1 MRTIYLNDDY
11 EVELRDLPE
20 PEPAADEVL
29 IRVRAGGVCGTD
41 MSVYANDHFLRTAP
55 QILGHEV
62 SGEVVRPGSAAGAWK
77 EGDRVFVSPVVYCG
91 ECAACAAGR
100 SNQCENVGLPG
111 LNLPGLFSDLI
122 AMPAKALHRLPDSIN
137 WRAGAMI
144 EPTSVAFHGVRR
156 GEPARGG
163 SVAVLG
169 AGPIGALATLI
180 CHHVHDSRLMVA
192 DLKQSNLDR
201 LADLAGATTVNPA
214 SGDSTVETGKELT
227 GGRGFDLVLVA
238 NHAQQSLTDAV
249 ELTRSGGRIVAI
261 AAAYDGE
268 PRVNVPML
276 VWRELEMR
284 GTMAFTDEDIRT
296 VISLIEGGM
305 PVEKL
310 ATHVHAP
317 EEAPE
322 VFAAMAAGDGGHV
335 KTLFEFA

>member
-20 PEPAADEVL
+20 PELGANEVL
-29 IRVRAGGVCGTD
+29 IRVQAGGICGTD
-41 MSVYANDHFLRTAP
+41 MSVYANNHFLRTAP

-62 SGEVVRPGSAAGAWK
+62 SGEVVRPGTGVEGWS
-77 EGDRVFVSPVVYCG
+77 EGDRVFVSPVVACG
-91 ECAACAAGR
+91 ECAACQAGR
-100 SNQCENVGLPG
+100 TNQCENVGLPG

-144 EPTSVAFHGVRR
+144 EPTSVAFHAVRR
-156 GEPARGG
+156 GEPTHGG

-169 AGPIGALATLI
+169 TGPIGSLATLI
-180 CHHVHDSRLMVA
+180 CSHVHDSRLLVA
-192 DLKQSNLDR
+192 DMKQSNLD
-201 LADLAGATTVNPA
+201 LLGDLTGATTVNPA
-214 SGDSTVETGKELT
+214 DASVVDTGKEMT
-227 GGRGFDLVLVA
+227 DGVGFDLVLVA

-249 ELTRSGGRIVAI
+249 EMTRSGGCIVTI
-261 AAAYDGE
+261 AAAYDGL
-268 PRVNVPML
+268 PQVNVPML

-284 GTMAFTDEDIRT
+284 GTMAFTDDDIGA
-296 VISLIEGGM
+296 VIDLIDGGM

-310 ATHVHAP
+310 ATHLHRP
-317 EEAPE
+317 EEAAE